1 MGEAD
6 FDGGK
11 PDLLLK
17 EDIIVAAINYRVGLF
32 GFLSTEDSTV
42 PGNAGLKDQI
52 LALQWIKK
60 NIKNFGGDPEKI
72 TILGQSAG
80 SASIAYLLQAPQTK
94 GILYNM
100 KRKYVLY
107 NNVLIF
113 SVVMSSILAL

>member
-17 EDIIVAAINYRVGLF
+17 EGVIVAAIHYRVGLF

-42 PGNAGLKDQI
+42 PGNAGIKDQI
-52 LALQWIKK
+52 LALKWIKK
-60 NIKNFGGDPEKI
+60 NIRNFGGDPHRI

-94 GILYNM
+94 GKCCSLFM
-100 KRKYVLY
+100 FV
-107 NNVLIF
+107 IF
-113 SVVMSSILAL
+113 VGR